1 MRLRAW
7 VKMEGEGAMAR
18 LACVTG
24 LSYQTIHAL
33 ARDKHPAKP
42 ASARLISA
50 ATGGAVSFVEL
61 CDEVPAKRKRVK
73 RRRAA

>member
-7 VKMEGEGAMAR
+7 VKLEGEGEMTR
-18 LACVTG
+18 LARATG

-33 ARDKHPAKP
+33 ARDKHPASAP
-42 ASARLISA
+42 SARLICA

-61 CDEVPAKRKRVK
+61 TDEVPTRRRAK